1 MRQLCYTSA
10 TQLVSDNCTEE
21 LWGNESIVGEIFC
34 YTLLGQCYNYY
45 YFFYFQFYT
54 TGSLECY
61 LGCQEWRRR
70 NLCFL
75 RGLYYAVFCWHF
87 GRPSVQQ
94 VYESSFRTMIQFLKH
109 SKQGGG
115 WGMGGTFQAF
125 LWIMN
130 LPYATHTALLGNLFD
145 CSIRLEFRLHCYL
158 SLQLFL
164 DCLQQQLEVSKNNY
178 ILFILCLEMSSQDVS
193 WGFTLERSILI
204 RIPRMFLFC
213 FANLIFILGYCSTG
227 CFKGNT

>member
-1 MRQLCYTSA
+1 MSCTISNLCIRYYSLWYSLA
-10 TQLVSDNCTEE
+10 LVILNFSVLDLFSLGIHSLWLLWTVFE
-21 LWGNESIVGEIFC
+21 LFISLVHTYIHTYIRMEKLWLVFSER
-34 YTLLGQCYNYY
+34 TLLRC
-45 YFFYFQFYT
+45 
-54 TGSLECY
+54 SL
-61 LGCQEWRRR
+61 LAFWASRRAAS
-70 NLCFL
+70 LWEL
-75 RGLYYAVFCWHF
+75 I
-87 GRPSVQQ
+87 
-94 VYESSFRTMIQFLKH
+94 IQFLIN
-109 SKQGGG
+109 SKQGGCC
-115 WGMGGTFQAF
+115 GMGGTFQAF

-130 LPYATHTALLGNLFD
+130 LPYATHTALLGNLLD

-193 WGFTLERSILI
+193 WGFTLEHSILI

>member
-1 MRQLCYTSA
+1 
-10 TQLVSDNCTEE
+10 
-21 LWGNESIVGEIFC
+21 
-34 YTLLGQCYNYY
+34 
-45 YFFYFQFYT
+45 
-54 TGSLECY
+54 
-61 LGCQEWRRR
+61 
-70 NLCFL
+70 
-75 RGLYYAVFCWHF
+75 
-87 GRPSVQQ
+87 
-94 VYESSFRTMIQFLKH
+94 MIQFLKH

-145 CSIRLEFRLHCYL
+145 CSIRLEFRLHRYL

-164 DCLQQQLEVSKNNY
+164 DCLQQQLEVSKNTY

-213 FANLIFILGYCSTG
+213 FTNLIFILGYCSTG